1 MRSSPSIVPRDEA
14 IYLVEDDLGP
24 LGHVWRAVDSKEADL
39 ETVLSDLLSGQYKDP
54 VRVVAFNLTEGWSR
68 DVSED
73 VAETTRSRCAATGR
87 DIPACLVGFVER
99 QAAHG

>member
-1 MRSSPSIVPRDEA
+1 MRSSPSIVPRDET

-24 LGHVWRAVDSKEADL
+24 LGRVWREVDSEETGL
-39 ETVLSDLLSGQYKDP
+39 ESVLSDLLSGQYKDP
-54 VRVVAFNLTEGWSR
+54 VRVIAFNVTERWSR

-73 VAETTRSRCAATGR
+73 VAETMRSWCAETGR